1 MTFSGRFR
9 RAKHL
14 TNGDLTCKRLMLRL
28 LDPHLCSRNFD
39 CSLLTRIFDGCSFR
53 VLVTIVKSVVEKWD
67 RIRKEKFEAL
77 YPLFISREVNAMN
90 NTTYFKTSF
99 RNRNLKRRT
108 KQKSKA
114 VRLAGPRTSKWGE

>member
-14 TNGDLTCKRLMLRL
+14 TSGDLTCKRLMLRL

-39 CSLLTRIFDGCSFR
+39 CSPLTRISDGYSFR

-77 YPLFISREVNAMN
+77 CPLFISKEMSAMN
-90 NTTYFKTSF
+90 DIASFNANF
-99 RNRNLKRRT
+99 RNRNLMRRT
-108 KQKSKA
+108 KQK
-114 VRLAGPRTSKWGE
+114 